1 MSMENRSS
9 WTGDPTGIT
18 AQRSAMTERHTQLR
32 DQSDV
37 GWYEIRVAGV
47 LSENRASWFD
57 GMTLSLGGDGTTVIR
72 GPVADQ
78 AVLHGLLQ
86 RIRDLGI
93 PLLSVARTSP
103 ASADPSG
110 FSKE

>member
-1 MSMENRSS
+1 
-9 WTGDPTGIT
+9 
-18 AQRSAMTERHTQLR
+18 MTERHTQVR

-37 GWYEIRVAGV
+37 GWYEIRIAGV
-47 LSENRASWFD
+47 LTASRASWFD
-57 GMTLSLGGDGTTVIR
+57 GMTLSPGGDGTTVIR

-103 ASADPSG
+103 TSSDPSD